1 MNTITKSIIQKN
13 TLQHHGVI
21 GMKWGI
27 RRYQPYGE
35 GYDAEHK
42 GKFIGDKKIQKGL
55 NAANERK
62 RQLEERLKEAK
73 KSSASEFKKKYGD
86 GKDDDK
92 MNKYM
97 DDYLEFSYY
106 KEEDKGRT
114 PDHVLAMQLLGYSG
128 KEVKNMDEA
137 RNYVKKDMLRQIEY
151 LERFDAIHN
160 KPLRDIITKEHMP
173 EVDAFIADYSGK
185 RYNELTAQQK
195 KDFKRKTRKFSYL
208 NN

>member
-1 MNTITKSIIQKN
+1 MLLS
-13 TLQHHGVI
+13 L
-21 GMKWGI
+21 
-27 RRYQPYGE
+27 
-35 GYDAEHK
+35 
-42 GKFIGDKKIQKGL
+42 
-55 NAANERK
+55 
-62 RQLEERLKEAK
+62 
-73 KSSASEFKKKYGD
+73 KKKYGD

-97 DDYLEFSYY
+97 DDYYDFSYY
-106 KEEDKGRT
+106 KEEDKGST
-114 PDHVLAMQLLGYSG
+114 PDHDLAMQLLGYGG
-128 KEVKNMDEA
+128 KEVKNMDEV

-151 LERFDAIHN
+151 LEQFDAMYN